1 MSGSRRIVH
10 VVNRP
15 LDGYAR
21 DRHSDFPF
29 YPGEMPPLFG
39 ATESLLV
46 VDDDP
51 ATAALLAA
59 MLEHEG
65 YRCAI
70 ASDAEEAM
78 DMLNDDEFAVALVDV
93 LMPGETGLEL
103 VERALDVH
111 PFLAV
116 VMVTGVDDP
125 HIAELALQ
133 SGAYGY
139 LVKPFTHMEVVV
151 AVSNAGRRRCLE
163 IESAVYRRRLETHV
177 EEQAADLEDALHQIK
192 ELHEHGG
199 DAGDLDP

>member
-1 MSGSRRIVH
+1 
-10 VVNRP
+10 
-15 LDGYAR
+15 
-21 DRHSDFPF
+21 
-29 YPGEMPPLFG
+29 MPPLFG
-39 ATESLLV
+39 ATEALLV

-51 ATAALLAA
+51 ATAALLCA

-70 ASDAEEAM
+70 ASDADEAM
-78 DMLNDDEFAVALVDV
+78 DMLDDDEFAVALVDI
-93 LMPGETGLEL
+93 LMPGENGLEL

-116 VMVTGVDDP
+116 VMVTGIDDP
-125 HIAELALQ
+125 RIAELALQ

-139 LVKPFTHMEVVV
+139 LVKPFTHNEVLI

-177 EEQAADLEDALHQIK
+177 DEQAADLDDALHQLK
-192 ELHEHGG
+192 ELHAR
-199 DAGDLDP
+199 DKDS